1 MLTTFFTRPREKGPE
16 SGVRPIK
23 LQGRLLRKVSMS
35 DVHVRDVR
43 LSVVSVCGIV
53 RMSAVCCLC
62 GCESPVERCHGP

>member
-23 LQGRLLRKVSMS
+23 LQGRLLCKVSMS

-43 LSVVSVCGIV
+43 MSVVSVCGIV

-62 GCESPVERCHGP
+62 GV